1 MCSLC
6 LCVTASWFTVRE
18 KENLS
23 ADQNKGSWMYCLVN
37 TKLKICIFNQ
47 LKNNTNLEIA
57 TLKKSS
63 PHSNETFQNIQYID
77 LGCLSNFLKYYFS
90 WEQYWV
96 MLYPAS
102 QCYSYVCTIYISLP
116 RTHKCNLA
124 FITQLHCNALLRVKL
139 NFFQMAPKCRFP
151 ICTVLHFW
159 EISAEGNNWIR

>member
-1 MCSLC
+1 
-6 LCVTASWFTVRE
+6 
-18 KENLS
+18 
-23 ADQNKGSWMYCLVN
+23 MYCLVN

-47 LKNNTNLEIA
+47 LKNNTNLEVA

-124 FITQLHCNALLRVKL
+124 FITQLHCDALLRVWTSSKWP
-139 NFFQMAPKCRFP
+139 Q
-151 ICTVLHFW
+151 
-159 EISAEGNNWIR
+159 SAGSPSALCPTSGKYLLKETIEYVKA